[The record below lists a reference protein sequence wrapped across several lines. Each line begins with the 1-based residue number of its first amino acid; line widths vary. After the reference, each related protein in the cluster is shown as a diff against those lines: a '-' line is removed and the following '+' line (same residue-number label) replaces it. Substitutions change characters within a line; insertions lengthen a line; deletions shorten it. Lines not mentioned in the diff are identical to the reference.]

1 MIEKVINDIQEIE
14 KTDMVLSLK
23 GYYIRGYLIDLID
36 KVNKFDRN
44 NIYDFIIELF
54 DDLNENE
61 IGEVCFRIKK
71 YLNEI
76 RVWYDE

>member
-14 KTDMVLSLK
+14 KTDMMLSLK
-23 GYYIRGYLIDLID
+23 RCYIRGCLIELID

-44 NIYDFIIELF
+44 NIYDFINELF

-71 YLNEI
+71 YLSEI
-76 RVWYDE
+76 RGWYNE